1 MGVLREKVFFCE
13 QRIAGVSAA
22 LPRLSLKQVSAER
35 TEVRT
40 TKERMNFMGLFSV
53 VVNRAAPVVVFVC
66 SPPGMT

>member
-1 MGVLREKVFFCE
+1 
-13 QRIAGVSAA
+13 VSAA

-53 VVNRAAPVVVFVC
+53 VVNRAAPVVVFVVRRLA
-66 SPPGMT
+66 